1 MKVLFQA
8 IKRFREVLKKEA
20 EISAAQRRLAMLPMD
35 YMALQTIAD
44 TVSSGY
50 NVEITVVAKDGTTIT
65 IKRGTSQ
72 QENNFKSFEELY
84 NERHGK

>member
-1 MKVLFQA
+1 MVILKA
-8 IKRFREVLKKEA
+8 IKRFRAVLKKEA
-20 EISAAQRRLAMLPMD
+20 EITAAQRRLAMLPMD

-50 NVEITVVAKDGTTIT
+50 NVEITVVSKDGTTIT
-65 IKRGTSQ
+65 IKRGSSQ
-72 QENNFKSFEELY
+72 QQTNFKSFEELY

>member
-1 MKVLFQA
+1 MVLLKA
-8 IKRFREVLKKEA
+8 LKRFREICKKEA
-20 EISAAQRRLAMLPMD
+20 ELSAAQRRLAMLPMD

-50 NVEITVVAKDGTTIT
+50 NVEIVVTAKDGTKIE

-72 QENNFKSFEELY
+72 QENNFKSFEQLY